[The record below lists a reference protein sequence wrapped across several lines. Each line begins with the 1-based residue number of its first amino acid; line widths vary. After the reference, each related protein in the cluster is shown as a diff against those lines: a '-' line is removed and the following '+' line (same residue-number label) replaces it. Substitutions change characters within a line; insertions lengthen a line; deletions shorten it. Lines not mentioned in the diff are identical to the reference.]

1 MFEQLTRDLARA
13 HTSLSRLLMVVA
25 LPLLFAPSAAA
36 LPDIEAIVPQDVSS
50 QRCDTGVDWTLNY
63 VAHLLHLDIRTLA
76 RVKLVRGLSN
86 VDICT
91 LPEARLQRAITK
103 ASETKPD
110 HPGEA
115 ATFRELQRQGSDG
128 SVDPMGL
135 SNAIAAR
142 DAMLAQANNA
152 ATSAS
157 GPISPDDAGINSSAW
172 TSLGPGNIGGRI
184 RSLATVPGSPLT
196 LFAGSVGG
204 GIWKTTD
211 GNRDHRI
218 ESRRHVRSNGRGD
231 LQR

>member
-1 MFEQLTRDLARA
+1 
-13 HTSLSRLLMVVA
+13 
-25 LPLLFAPSAAA
+25 
-36 LPDIEAIVPQDVSS
+36 
-50 QRCDTGVDWTLNY
+50 
-63 VAHLLHLDIRTLA
+63 
-76 RVKLVRGLSN
+76 
-86 VDICT
+86 
-91 LPEARLQRAITK
+91 
-103 ASETKPD
+103 
-110 HPGEA
+110 
-115 ATFRELQRQGSDG
+115 
-128 SVDPMGL
+128 MGL

-204 GIWKTTD
+204 GIV
-211 GNRDHRI
+211 NRDHRI